1 MILFTRNLK
10 TLHIT
15 GPYKVSA
22 PLIRC
27 DAEDIL
33 PARWLVF
40 PPGPL
45 CPRRDVTQA
54 KHKAVFHGAAAYL
67 ASESMW
73 DMPENKGASLRQLT
87 GWAYPFHGP
96 HIAPRP
102 PASLILVDS
111 WRFSPERVRTWRGPT
126 TTWRKCKK
134 PSDTTVRTQIIS
146 ERRGLGTMYEITES
160 EVPDNLLNQLNLW
173 KESRFEF
180 LKFKIIPKN

>member
-1 MILFTRNLK
+1 MILFIEHLK

-15 GPYKVSA
+15 GPCKVSG

-33 PARWLVF
+33 PAHWLVF

-73 DMPENKGASLRQLT
+73 DMPGNKGASLRQLT

-96 HIAPRP
+96 HIPPPPPRP
-102 PASLILVDS
+102 CSF
-111 WRFSPERVRTWRGPT
+111 WRTHGGFHQKGCAPGGAQQ
-126 TTWRKCKK
+126 TTWTKCKN
-134 PSDTTVRTQIIS
+134 PSDTTVRTQINNYNVWNNWKWGS
-146 ERRGLGTMYEITES
+146 FLE
-160 EVPDNLLNQLNLW
+160 NLLAQLNLW
-173 KESRFEF
+173 KQSRFEF
-180 LKFKIIPKN
+180 LNSKLSQKM

>member
-33 PARWLVF
+33 PAHWLVF

-45 CPRRDVTQA
+45 CPRWDVTQA

-96 HIAPRP
+96 HIAPP
-102 PASLILVDS
+102 PPGLAHSGGLMPVFTRKGAHL
-111 WRFSPERVRTWRGPT
+111 EGPNNYVEEVQ
-126 TTWRKCKK
+126 K
-134 PSDTTVRTQIIS
+134 TQRHNS
-146 ERRGLGTMYEITES
+146 Q
-160 EVPDNLLNQLNLW
+160 NANN
-173 KESRFEF
+173 
-180 LKFKIIPKN
+180 